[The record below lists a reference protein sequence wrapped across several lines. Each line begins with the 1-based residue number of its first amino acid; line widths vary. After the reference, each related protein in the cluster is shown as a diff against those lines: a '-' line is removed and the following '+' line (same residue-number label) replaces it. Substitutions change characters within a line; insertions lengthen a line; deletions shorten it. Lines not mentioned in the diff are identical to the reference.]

1 MDSFLSPLSS
11 SKIPNPPK
19 KTSKKAVLG
28 VFAVAFILLFI
39 ILNLPSL
46 VKSLAYP
53 FKHSADS
60 DNELLTKQYR
70 DLYGYEKHPELISA
84 VQAVAY
90 TPRATE
96 FPISVPAP
104 ASPDSFRA
112 EWQAEL
118 SVPKIGIKAPVL
130 QVKSTNDSEIFAALK
145 NGVVL
150 FPGSVNPGQPGA
162 AVIIGHSS
170 SDLPW
175 TKYSAVFSLLDK
187 LAVNDLVYITVN
199 GKQYT
204 YRVREFKKGTAR
216 QIAESGLTGDLILS
230 TCWPVGSDQNRIAVS
245 ATLVQ

>member
-118 SVPKIGIKAPVL
+118 
-130 QVKSTNDSEIFAALK
+130 K